1 MSSYLTEIKEVHLT
15 QLLKKE
21 MKKEEDFSD
30 YARTLEGFFI
40 VMTDVEKDHFEDNLE
55 ECV

>member
-40 VMTDVEKDHFEDNLE
+40 VMTDVEKDRFEDNL
-55 ECV
+55 